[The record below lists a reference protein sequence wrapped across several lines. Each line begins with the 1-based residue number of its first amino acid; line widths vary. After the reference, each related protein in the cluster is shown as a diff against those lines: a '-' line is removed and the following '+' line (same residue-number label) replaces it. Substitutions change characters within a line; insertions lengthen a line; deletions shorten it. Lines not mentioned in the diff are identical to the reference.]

1 MGWFSRR
8 EDSDEP
14 SKSEIIK
21 DLKSKNKGLESQLE
35 SERRGRKYDR
45 EDATEAKR
53 LADKSHR
60 IDMEDVSERTFRSV
74 KVAKQEAEEQ
84 VRAAKAAARD
94 EIEQHRIDAD
104 ERVREAE
111 RSIRDVDLA
120 VMEAEIAMQIKHNKE
135 ILALE
140 IRVAKA
146 EGNVKAES
154 VRAESAEVMT
164 ETIVSLLNDYKEEHS
179 ELVDSIFEKIPT
191 VTLDKFNIQVTVP
204 PAEVTVLN
212 GGGQKQEQKNK

>member
-1 MGWFSRR
+1 MGWFSRN

-14 SKSEIIK
+14 SKSEVIK
-21 DLKSKNKGLESQLE
+21 DLKSKVKGLESQLE
-35 SERRGRKYDR
+35 SERKGRRYDR
-45 EDATEAKR
+45 EDSAESAR
-53 LADKSHR
+53 LAHKDYARGNEESAEKAAA
-60 IDMEDVSERTFRSV
+60 SV
-74 KVAKQEAEEQ
+74 KKAKQDADEA
-84 VRAAKAAARD
+84 VRLARIEARD
-94 EIEQHRIDAD
+94 EIDQYRIDAD

-111 RSIRDVDLA
+111 RSVRDVDLA

-154 VRAESAEVMT
+154 VRADASEVMT
-164 ETIVSLLNDYKEEHS
+164 ESIVALLNDYKEEHS
-179 ELVDSIFEKIPT
+179 DLVDSIFEKIPT

>member
-1 MGWFSRR
+1 MGWFSRK

-21 DLKSKNKGLESQLE
+21 DLKSKVKGLESQLE
-35 SERRGRKYDR
+35 SERKGRRYDR
-45 EDATEAKR
+45 EDALENARLNRKEFARGVGEAAGNAAFAVKKAKQDADEEVR
-53 LADKSHR
+53 LAR
-60 IDMEDVSERTFRSV
+60 VE
-74 KVAKQEAEEQ
+74 
-84 VRAAKAAARD
+84 ARD
-94 EIEQHRIDAD
+94 EIDQYRIGAD

-146 EGNVKAES
+146 EGNVNAES
-154 VRAESAEVMT
+154 VRADASETMA

-179 ELVDSIFEKIPT
+179 DLVDSIFEKIPT